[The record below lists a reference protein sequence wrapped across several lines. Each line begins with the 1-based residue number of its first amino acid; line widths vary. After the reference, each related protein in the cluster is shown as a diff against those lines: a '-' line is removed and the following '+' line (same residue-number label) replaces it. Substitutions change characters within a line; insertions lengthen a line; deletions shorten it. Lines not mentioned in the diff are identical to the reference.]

1 MHNSQFWLAD
11 LGDFDVRVGGLLL
24 LLGTGLPA
32 LASDVPPLRVSTLL
46 GEARRPVTLFESDEL
61 DPPELGMSRSL
72 GEASQQMAAVE
83 QGSEAGDV
91 PLGKG
96 IGTRISASETLAYD
110 SNLFRLSGPA
120 AARAAGLAG
129 MGSWASQTR
138 LGLGLEKSRA
148 GQQWVLDYELGVP
161 LRQLRVSRSHHADGH
176 RPLALDGGAGLEGRA
191 VGGAP
196 GGAGR
201 LRLLPQPA
209 AQRRADPAGNGSAF
223 YHLGA
228 GWHLGVQAGQGSRRY
243 PDGARPGNE
252 IDFAGLDT
260 VLRYAP
266 ESGAVVAVTRRRAS
280 GSYPNVPTG
289 SGALAETSFE
299 QDELFAEATL
309 PLKSGTRLQLRLGN
323 VSRSYGRY
331 AQSDFSGHNGLAG
344 LDWQLTP
351 RTRVS
356 AALRY
361 DTEPAQ
367 DFVSS
372 YVAVRGLR
380 LGSLWEYSPKLRVE
394 GRLEWRD
401 AEYRGDPGFGRTG
414 SGPARRQG
422 RAGRAGRQLADRAA
436 HARRRHADA
445 RAPGLQRG
453 RAGF

>member
-1 MHNSQFWLAD
+1 M
-11 LGDFDVRVGGLLL
+11 L

-32 LASDVPPLRVSTLL
+32 QASDVPPLRVSTLL

-72 GEASQQMAAVE
+72 GEASQQMQQMAAVE
-83 QGSEAGDV
+83 QGSEASDV

-148 GQQWVLDYELGVP
+148 GQQWVLDYELGV
-161 LRQLRVSRSHHADGH
+161 H
-176 RPLALDGGAGLEGRA
+176 RFGSFGFLDHTTQTAIGRWRWTAGPDWKGELSAERREALDDFAYYRN
-191 VGGAP
+191 
-196 GGAGR
+196 
-201 LRLLPQPA
+201 
-209 AQRRADPAGNGSAF
+209 QRRSVALTQQATGSAF

-331 AQSDFSGHNGLAG
+331 AQSDFSGRNGLAG

-401 AEYRGDPGFGRTG
+401 AEYRGDPGFGARAA
-414 SGPARRQG
+414 ARREDKG
-422 RAGRAGRQLADRAA
+422 VLAALAGNWQIGPRTRGVATLMREHRGSSAAGLDF
-436 HARRRHADA
+436 DYWTLS
-445 RAPGLQRG
+445 GSLQWV
-453 RAGF
+453 F

>member
-1 MHNSQFWLAD
+1 M
-11 LGDFDVRVGGLLL
+11 L

-72 GEASQQMAAVE
+72 GEGSLQLAADE
-83 QGSEAGDV
+83 RGSETGDL

-96 IGTRISASETLAYD
+96 SGTRISASETLAYD
-110 SNLFRLSGPA
+110 SNVFRLSGPA
-120 AARAAGLAG
+120 TARAAGLTG
-129 MGSWASQTR
+129 LGSWSSQTR

-148 GQQWVLDYELGVP
+148 GQQWGLDYELGVQRYGSFGFLDHTTNTLVGRWRWTAGP
-161 LRQLRVSRSHHADGH
+161 DWKGELSAERRENLDDFAYYRSP
-176 RPLALDGGAGLEGRA
+176 RRSVALTQQAT
-191 VGGAP
+191 
-196 GGAGR
+196 
-201 LRLLPQPA
+201 
-209 AQRRADPAGNGSAF
+209 GSAL
-223 YHLGA
+223 YHLGSD
-228 GWHLGVQAGQGSRRY
+228 WHLGVQAGQGSRRY
-243 PDGARPGNE
+243 PDGSRPTNE
-252 IDFAGLDT
+252 IDFAGVDT

-266 ESGAVVAVTRRRAS
+266 ASGAVMAVTRRQAS
-280 GSYPNVPTG
+280 GNYPNLPTG
-289 SGALAETSFE
+289 SGALAETSFK

-309 PLKSGTRLQLRLGN
+309 PLKSGTRLQLRLGK

-344 LDWQLTP
+344 VDWQLTP

-380 LGSLWEYSPKLRVE
+380 LGSLWEYSPKARLE

-401 AEYRGDPGFGRTG
+401 AQYRGDPGFGPRTTARREDKG
-414 SGPARRQG
+414 VLAALAGTWQSGPRTRWVGSLTRERRASNE
-422 RAGRAGRQLADRAA
+422 AGLDFDYWTLSGS
-436 HARRRHADA
+436 
-445 RAPGLQRG
+445 LQWV
-453 RAGF
+453 F

>member
-1 MHNSQFWLAD
+1 M
-11 LGDFDVRVGGLLL
+11 L
-24 LLGTGLPA
+24 LLGTGMPA
-32 LASDVPPLRVSTLL
+32 LAGDVPPLRASELL

-61 DPPELGMSRSL
+61 DPPQLGMSRSL
-72 GEASQQMAAVE
+72 GDASLVVAAEAR
-83 QGSEAGDV
+83 GSDADDL

-96 IGTRISASETLAYD
+96 VGTRISASETLAYD
-110 SNLFRLSGPA
+110 SNVFRLSGPA
-120 AARAAGLAG
+120 AARAAGLSE
-129 MGSWASQTR
+129 MGSWSSQTR
-138 LGLGLEKSRA
+138 IGLGLEKSRA
-148 GQQWVLDYELGVP
+148 GQQWVLDYELGVN
-161 LRQLRVSRSHHADGH
+161 RFGSFGF
-176 RPLALDGGAGLEGRA
+176 LDHSTQTA
-191 VGGAP
+191 VGRWRWT
-196 GGAGR
+196 AGPDWKGELSAER
-201 LRLLPQPA
+201 REGLDDFAYYRN
-209 AQRRADPAGNGSAF
+209 QRRSVALTQQASGSAF

-228 GWHLGVQAGQGSRRY
+228 GWHLGMQLGQGSRRY

-252 IDFAGLDT
+252 IDFAGVDT

-266 ESGAVVAVTRRRAS
+266 ESGAVMAVTRRQAS
-280 GSYPNVPTG
+280 GNYPNVPTG

-309 PLKSGTRLQLRLGN
+309 PLKSGTRLQLRLGS

-380 LGSLWEYSPKLRVE
+380 LGSLWEYSPKARLE
-394 GRLEWRD
+394 ARLEWRE
-401 AEYRGDPGFGRTG
+401 AEYRGDPGFGARTA
-414 SGPARRQG
+414 ARREDKGALAALAGTWQIG
-422 RAGRAGRQLADRAA
+422 PHTRGIATLLREHRASNEAGLNFDYWTLS
-436 HARRRHADA
+436 
-445 RAPGLQRG
+445 GSLQWV
-453 RAGF
+453 F